1 MDNAKSI
8 SDFLNSLLK
17 TPDYHFETIPTKYT
31 YLKQFLCQILNE
43 IMDECNESTDAI
55 FVLASYPIQKWA
67 FTCRK
72 IIGIDEDFINSL
84 LLSDYTDSTSY
95 FGLMSEDRLRNQKQC
110 LNYSKEMLSLCD
122 DYFSLDTEYSKLL
135 ANIHSNSPP
144 IYSSKEVKEKYKES
158 VYDFVRVCAVKI
170 CIKSEEID
178 DLNSNLDQEIDVVYH
193 DTEILIKTISYM
205 KNKNISYEMMDIYNA
220 ILALS
225 QCILMLD
232 SYPFNPSFLSDI
244 VRMKMDGKTQK
255 EIAKYFNITQAYVSK
270 RYDEAVKLISILIW
284 GFSCNEILLLMKYVQ
299 VS

>member
-1 MDNAKSI
+1 
-8 SDFLNSLLK
+8 
-17 TPDYHFETIPTKYT
+17 
-31 YLKQFLCQILNE
+31 
-43 IMDECNESTDAI
+43 
-55 FVLASYPIQKWA
+55 
-67 FTCRK
+67 
-72 IIGIDEDFINSL
+72 
-84 LLSDYTDSTSY
+84 
-95 FGLMSEDRLRNQKQC
+95 
-110 LNYSKEMLSLCD
+110 
-122 DYFSLDTEYSKLL
+122 
-135 ANIHSNSPP
+135 
-144 IYSSKEVKEKYKES
+144 
-158 VYDFVRVCAVKI
+158 
-170 CIKSEEID
+170 
-178 DLNSNLDQEIDVVYH
+178 
-193 DTEILIKTISYM
+193 M